1 MKQTR
6 IHCPYCGSLATLRPA
21 SAIHGLSD
29 ISAGTYLYVCRRW
42 PACDAYVTADR
53 RTKQPLGTLANGDLR
68 HKRILAHHALHSVQA
83 QLGMSRDQSYRW
95 LQTQMGLP
103 GRSGTYRQVRRL
115 PLRANHPH
123 LRECDCE
130 VTVHKMRERLTAD
143 QQRLVEE
150 NLTIVERVLR
160 FDINANPC
168 VAGLGYEDLY

>member
-21 SAIHGLSD
+21 SVIHGLSD

-83 QLGMSRDQSYRW
+83 QLGMNRDQSYRW
-95 LQTQMGLP
+95 LQTQM
-103 GRSGTYRQVRRL
+103 RMICS
-115 PLRANHPH
+115 
-123 LRECDCE
+123 
-130 VTVHKMRERLTAD
+130 
-143 QQRLVEE
+143 QR
-150 NLTIVERVLR
+150 
-160 FDINANPC
+160 
-168 VAGLGYEDLY
+168 